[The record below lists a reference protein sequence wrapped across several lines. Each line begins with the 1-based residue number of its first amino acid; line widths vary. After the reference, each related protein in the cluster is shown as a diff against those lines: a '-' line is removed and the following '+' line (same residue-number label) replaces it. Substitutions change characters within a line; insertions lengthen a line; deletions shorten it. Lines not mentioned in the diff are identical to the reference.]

1 MRLYYLKTSD
11 LTKHSDYEHCV
22 ALVGKEVADLQAA
35 GINQALA
42 SDSANDCVSPGA
54 AARRGASSET
64 KCMACTPE
72 QIEQ

>member
-1 MRLYYLKTSD
+1 LPIFK
-11 LTKHSDYEHCV
+11 
-22 ALVGKEVADLQAA
+22 AA

-42 SDSANDCVSPGA
+42 SDSANDCLSPGA
-54 AARRGASSET
+54 ARRRASSET

>member
-1 MRLYYLKTSD
+1 MNIASLWSVKNLPIFK
-11 LTKHSDYEHCV
+11 
-22 ALVGKEVADLQAA
+22 AA

-54 AARRGASSET
+54 GARRRASSET